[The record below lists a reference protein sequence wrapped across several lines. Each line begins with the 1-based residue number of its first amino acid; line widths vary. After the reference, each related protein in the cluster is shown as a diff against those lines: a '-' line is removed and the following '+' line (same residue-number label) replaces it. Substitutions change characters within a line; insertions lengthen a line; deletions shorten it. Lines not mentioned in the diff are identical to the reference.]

1 MPDYIQLDDLMAQI
15 LAELKSLNRTARLL
29 VSHLMESAEAP
40 PAQSTGRQTLPVM
53 SNELPQ
59 GLPEA
64 DELPQKLP
72 PRLERGIREMALERR
87 EQLLGDLE
95 KAWKGN

>member
-1 MPDYIQLDDLMAQI
+1 MPDNIQLDDLMAQI

-40 PAQSTGRQTLPVM
+40 PAQSTGRQMPPAM
-53 SNELPQ
+53 SDGLPQ
-59 GLPEA
+59 KLPEA
-64 DELPQKLP
+64 DELPQRLP
-72 PRLERGIREMALERR
+72 QRLERGIREMGVERR
-87 EQLLGDLE
+87 EQLLGELE

>member
-1 MPDYIQLDDLMAQI
+1 MPDNAQMDDLMAQI

-29 VSHLMESAEAP
+29 VTHLMESTEPP

>member
-1 MPDYIQLDDLMAQI
+1 MSDSNQPDDLMAQI

-59 GLPEA
+59 RLPEA
-64 DELPQKLP
+64 DELPQRLP
-72 PRLERGIREMALERR
+72 PRLEKGIREMALERR